1 MPPSSPDNFP
11 LTAAEAS
18 HGERTSAYQE
28 VLSFLEGLKSLP
40 GSHVLSITEFGI
52 TTEGRS
58 MPFVVAANPP
68 LAGAQAVMESGKIRI
83 LVNANIHAGE
93 VEGKEAVL
101 MILREIAQGDHSELL
116 KDAVI
121 LFVPIYNADGNERFD
136 RSNRV
141 TQNGPNEGVGIRPNA
156 MGLDLNRDFIKVEAP
171 ETKAM
176 LGLMRDFDPHV
187 FMDLHTTNGSYHGY
201 HLTYS
206 PSLSTHVDAEL
217 DLFNR
222 NTLLPEVRA
231 NMQENHGLRVFDYGN
246 FTEDASP
253 EWVTYDHRP
262 RFGTNYV
269 GLRNRISVLSEAYSY
284 FDFSTRIHVTRNFVI
299 EVLQSCVRH
308 QDEIR
313 QVTGAADERALVG
326 NWTLG
331 YKTHLGG
338 AEREG
343 VLVGGVEDVIL
354 PNNLGTRHV
363 VLPEYEEIEMIVRRR
378 FQSDLQQDY
387 PLAWVLPHATE
398 SMHELL
404 QLHGVEFSQTTVE
417 KKMLIEVFAVDHIQ
431 RNKELFQG
439 HYEIQI
445 FGSWKEETRAI
456 PNGSLLIPAH
466 QKLARVAAQLLEPL
480 SEDSAS
486 TWGRLSGWEK
496 QDGLGQSDS
505 PVWRLPKV
513 D

>member
-18 HGERTSAYQE
+18 HGERTSAYEE

-40 GSHVLSITEFGI
+40 GSHVLNISEFGI

-58 MPFVVAANPP
+58 MPFVIAANPP
-68 LAGAQAVMESGKIRI
+68 LASAQAVMESGKIRI

-116 KDAVI
+116 KNAVI

-136 RSNRV
+136 RSHRV

-171 ETKAM
+171 ETRAM

-206 PSLSTHVDAEL
+206 PSLSTHVDTEL

-231 NMQENHGLRVFDYGN
+231 NMQGNHGLRVFDYGN
-246 FTEDASP
+246 FTDGESQ

-308 QDEIR
+308 QSEIR
-313 QVTGAADERALVG
+313 QITEAADERVVAG
-326 NWTLG
+326 NVNLP
-331 YKTHLGG
+331 YQTHLGA

-343 VLVGGVEDVIL
+343 VLVGGVQDVVL
-354 PNNLGTRHV
+354 PDNLGTRHV
-363 VLPEYEEIEMIVRRR
+363 VLPDYEKVDMLVRRR
-378 FQSDLQQDY
+378 FESDYQQAY
-387 PLAWVLPHATE
+387 PQAWIVPDPTE
-398 SMHELL
+398 SMRELL
-404 QLHGVEFSQTTVE
+404 QLHGVEYSLTDADE
-417 KKMLIEVFAVDHIQ
+417 EMLVEVFAVEGID
-431 RNKELFQG
+431 RAEKLFQG

-445 FGSWKEETRAI
+445 FGTWVTESRTV
-456 PNGSLLIPAH
+456 PNGSFLISSR
-466 QKLARVAAQLLEPL
+466 QKLARVAAQLLEPH

-486 TWGRLSGWEK
+486 TWGRLIGWNE
-496 QDGLGQSDS
+496 LGDTTQASS
-505 PVWRLPKV
+505 PILRLPKV